1 MSLAQSEVILRRLE
15 WDDGEA
21 LAAFYNGLSEASKR
35 TFRPLGTTTTVETCN
50 DIIQD
55 NLAAPPAKFDLVAVD
70 GVAIVGW
77 AFIWGL
83 SGSDTNSEPLFGL
96 GVADSH
102 QHMGIGT
109 RLITAVMTRARAAR
123 LPRVVL
129 TVVQDNT
136 IAWRLYEKQGFVR
149 YGEFVGEDGLPYYR
163 MRWDPGAPTAAEG
176 WRPEGTPGQA

>member
-1 MSLAQSEVILRRLE
+1 MSLAQSAVIVRRLGR
-15 WDDGEA
+15 DDGEA
-21 LAAFYNGLSEASKR
+21 LAAFYNGLSAESKR
-35 TFRPLGTTTTVETCN
+35 TFRPLGVTTMVETCN

-77 AFIWGL
+77 AFVWGL
-83 SGSDTNSEPLFGL
+83 NGSDTDSELLFGL

-109 RLITAVMTRARAAR
+109 RLTTAVMTRARAAR

-149 YGEFVGEDGLPYYR
+149 YGEFVGDDGLPYYR
-163 MRWDPGAPTAAEG
+163 MRWDFGARTAAED
-176 WRPEGTPGQA
+176 WKPEGTPG